1 MEERETFALGAT
13 PSKQKKPHKVSEK
26 SEEMRSQSL
35 VIKNPPKV
43 QESHRQSS
51 FAENEQTSDLPN
63 NLETTTQQK
72 MKPISTLL
80 SSPKM
85 TKVNILLI
93 ISPLFIY
100 LFKIIYLF
108 YFISF

>member
-1 MEERETFALGAT
+1 MEERKTFALGAT

-51 FAENEQTSDLPN
+51 FAENEQTSDLPSS
-63 NLETTTQQK
+63 LETTPQQK

-93 ISPLFIY
+93 IFPIY
-100 LFKIIYLF
+100 LLTYLK
-108 YFISF
+108 